1 MQVIKQGPP
10 PSSFS
15 KEVGAPLRDGLSS
28 TPPIGASLKGGLALP
43 SGEEEAG
50 LKESMRLG
58 TATNRHAMELAL
70 FVAHRQK
77 KACP

>member
-1 MQVIKQGPP
+1 MPPSKRRAKDASSP

-43 SGEEEAG
+43 SGEEEG
-50 LKESMRLG
+50 RERRGGHEKPLYKGSLG
-58 TATNRHAMELAL
+58 HSS
-70 FVAHRQK
+70 
-77 KACP
+77 